1 MSQNTRRRFLQGTA
15 AAGVGYWVAGGVS
28 AKETTSPNEKIRF
41 ACIGIGGKGSSDS
54 SDAGRNGDVVAICDI
69 DEQRLSGA
77 SKKFKDSTSFT
88 DYRVM
93 LDKMH
98 KNIDA
103 VTVSTPDHTHGPAAL
118 MAMNLDKHCFTQKPL
133 THSIAEAREMAE
145 LARKKGL
152 ATQMGNQG
160 TSSAGLRESAAVLKS
175 DTLGKVTECHC
186 WTNRP
191 VWPQGGPRPKTEPV
205 PSHIK
210 WDNWIGTAPFR
221 DYAPGYHPFKWRG
234 YWDFGTGALGDMAC
248 HTLNMP
254 YMGLDL
260 FNPTS
265 VEAQSSGHNK
275 DTYPTWSTIKF
286 VFPANDIRGEVVLY
300 WYDGKKDGKQ
310 NMPEDSLFTSRGGK
324 SSRTGSLT
332 IGSKGALHSKGDYG
346 QSYELLGDIEKPK
359 VEYVKSPGHFTEF
372 ANAIKGGAPA
382 VSNFADYSG
391 GLTETILL
399 GNLAVWATGKKV
411 EWDAKNLKSTNMPE
425 LEAIVRPENRK
436 EFKL

>member
-1 MSQNTRRRFLQGTA
+1 MSKNTRRRFLQGTA

-175 DTLGKVTECHC
+175 GALGKVTECHC

-191 VWPQGGPRPKTEPV
+191 VWPEGGPRPKTEPV

-275 DTYPTWSTIKF
+275 DTYPTWSTIKC
-286 VFPANDIRGEVVLY
+286 VFPTDDIRGEVSVY
-300 WYDGKKDGKQ
+300 W
-310 NMPEDSLFTSRGGK
+310 
-324 SSRTGSLT
+324 
-332 IGSKGALHSKGDYG
+332 
-346 QSYELLGDIEKPK
+346 
-359 VEYVKSPGHFTEF
+359 
-372 ANAIKGGAPA
+372 
-382 VSNFADYSG
+382 
-391 GLTETILL
+391 
-399 GNLAVWATGKKV
+399 
-411 EWDAKNLKSTNMPE
+411 
-425 LEAIVRPENRK
+425 
-436 EFKL
+436 